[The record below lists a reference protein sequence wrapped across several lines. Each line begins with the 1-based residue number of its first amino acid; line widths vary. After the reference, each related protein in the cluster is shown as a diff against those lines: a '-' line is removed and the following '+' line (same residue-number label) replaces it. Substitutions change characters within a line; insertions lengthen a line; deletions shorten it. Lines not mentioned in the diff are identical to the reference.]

1 MPTTTRPEVGR
12 CAMMPRLRLAHSPY
26 PSPGWPATPPTTGRE
41 VPLYRGREPYRRIS
55 VLSDADLL
63 DGVDPTAWG
72 REQLL
77 AGLLS
82 IELVRC
88 VRYADGGPPQEAPR
102 EELSVGEV
110 VPGWVVVRD
119 GMAVTVEGR
128 ASSLSSLEGN
138 YQDVAEADTRTVAY
152 RHLDSEAA
160 AARRRADGLATLVA
174 EAIGADIFITAR
186 EYLHASHW
194 GVADGVTI
202 LDIPESL
209 AALGLYLRRQGR
221 YVLRRFPD
229 SADSIVTGR
238 TTFYRLGS
246 WAVLP
251 SAWRWLRSTAQY
263 ADGSGDGR
271 PLALVNTIVR
281 RMARALSVRDEVH
294 LALNMPPDGNSSE
307 EALSA
312 FDEALVLLMA
322 ALDVS
327 ALVSHA
333 VLGTSTKARNAK
345 WQLSSWLD
353 DVRPLAPDLA
363 AVFSSGTRARW
374 CLTLLRLLRNLVHD
388 EALTAV
394 SVGSVLRVERAV
406 VKVPSALQAN
416 LSGAFTA
423 LGGFQQWGVEELIR
437 GELHFDPGALL
448 EQLMSEVT
456 VLLNAVMDK
465 TPVERLAAVQLQQE
479 DSKPPHQPNG
489 LFDERHLESVR
500 WQLGL

>member
-1 MPTTTRPEVGR
+1 
-12 CAMMPRLRLAHSPY
+12 MMPRLRLAHSPH
-26 PSPGWPATPPTTGRE
+26 PSLGWLASPPTTGRE

-88 VRYADGGPPQEAPR
+88 VRYADGGPPPEAPR
-102 EELSVGEV
+102 EERSIGEV
-110 VPGWVVVRD
+110 VPGWAVVRD
-119 GMAVTVEGR
+119 GLAVTVEGR
-128 ASSLSSLEGN
+128 ASSLSALEGN

-152 RHLDSEAA
+152 RHLEPEAA

-202 LDIPESL
+202 LDIPEGL
-209 AALGLYLRRQGR
+209 AALGLYLRWQGR

-251 SAWRWLRSTAQY
+251 STWRWLRATAQY

-294 LALNMPPDGNSSE
+294 LALNMPPDDNSSE

-327 ALVSHA
+327 ALVAHA
-333 VLGTSTKARNAK
+333 VL
-345 WQLSSWLD
+345 
-353 DVRPLAPDLA
+353 
-363 AVFSSGTRARW
+363 
-374 CLTLLRLLRNLVHD
+374 
-388 EALTAV
+388 V
-394 SVGSVLRVERAV
+394 S
-406 VKVPSALQAN
+406 
-416 LSGAFTA
+416 
-423 LGGFQQWGVEELIR
+423 
-437 GELHFDPGALL
+437 
-448 EQLMSEVT
+448 
-456 VLLNAVMDK
+456 
-465 TPVERLAAVQLQQE
+465 
-479 DSKPPHQPNG
+479 
-489 LFDERHLESVR
+489 
-500 WQLGL
+500 

>member
-1 MPTTTRPEVGR
+1 
-12 CAMMPRLRLAHSPY
+12 MMPRLRLAHSPHR
-26 PSPGWPATPPTTGRE
+26 SSGWPASPPTTGRE
-41 VPLYRGREPYRRIS
+41 APLYRGREPYRRIC

-63 DGVDPTAWG
+63 DGGDPSAWG
-72 REQLL
+72 RQQLL

-88 VRYADGGPPQEAPR
+88 VRYADGGPPPEVPR
-102 EELSVGEV
+102 EEHPVGQV
-110 VPGWVVVRD
+110 VPGWAVVRD
-119 GMAVTVEGR
+119 GVAVTVEGR

-138 YQDVAEADTRTVAY
+138 YQDVAEADTNTVAY
-152 RHLDSEAA
+152 RYIDPEAA
-160 AARRRADGLATLVA
+160 AARRRADGLATRVA
-174 EAIGADIFITAR
+174 EAIGADAFITAR

-194 GVADGVTI
+194 GLADGVTI
-202 LDIPESL
+202 LNIPESL
-209 AALGLYLRRQGR
+209 AALGLYLRSQGQ

-229 SADSIVTGR
+229 SADSIVTDR

-251 SAWRWLRSTAQY
+251 AAWRWLRATARY

-294 LALNMPPDGNSSE
+294 LALNSPPDGDSSE

-327 ALVSHA
+327 ALVSRA
-333 VLGTSTKARNAK
+333 VLGTSTNAQNAK

-353 DVRPLAPDLA
+353 EVRLLAPNLA

-394 SVGSVLRVERAV
+394 SVGSVLRVERTV
-406 VKVPSALQAN
+406 VKVPSALEAD
-416 LSGAFTA
+416 LRGALAA
-423 LGGFQQWGVEELIR
+423 LGGFQQWGAEVLIR

-448 EQLMSEVT
+448 ERLVSEVI

-465 TPVERLAAVQLQQE
+465 TPVERLAQLQQQ
-479 DSKPPHQPNG
+479 DSEPPHQPNG